1 MSGLW
6 VRSSLSFRTSLSL
19 RSSLLVRSS
28 KAVTPSDG
36 GTSRHT
42 AVAARVAAAGAA
54 LALVLTG
61 CTASSGT
68 APTGSGATATA
79 ATDGAT
85 PQSSNAVPGKPA
97 RLTISPTD
105 TTEPVSPDT
114 PVTVE
119 VADGKLDE
127 VEVKSKKGAVLTG
140 TQTETSW
147 TSDRNLTPDTSYTV
161 TATATGTDGKQQTEE
176 LSFDT
181 LTPGIDATYRIL
193 YDKETVGIG
202 MPVSIQ
208 FDSQVTTKAQ
218 RAAVEK
224 QVELTVT
231 PEQEGAWGWLDN
243 RQLMWRP
250 KAYFTPGTTVK
261 VKTKF
266 AGLQTGPTK
275 WVGKDDSGGFTV
287 GSAMVSTVN
296 IKTHHMTVTKD
307 GKVLRTIPVS
317 SGRPGPE
324 TETRSGT
331 KVIIS
336 KEDRITMDSATIG
349 IPKGSPG
356 YYSID
361 TDYNLRVTW
370 TGEFL
375 HSAPWS
381 TGAQGNSNV
390 SHGCVNMA
398 PANAQWM
405 YEQSKPGDIVKFVG
419 SNRPFLPTD
428 GIGVWTY
435 TFAQW
440 QKQSAA

>member
-1 MSGLW
+1 MGPAGAEARSGGL
-6 VRSSLSFRTSLSL
+6 RLAALGASLA
-19 RSSLLVRSS
+19 LLV
-28 KAVTPSDG
+28 A
-36 GTSRHT
+36 
-42 AVAARVAAAGAA
+42 
-54 LALVLTG
+54 G
-61 CTASSGT
+61 CTATSDAASTSTGT
-68 APTGSGATATA
+68 TVAQTAADGATATSA
-79 ATDGAT
+79 SPTL
-85 PQSSNAVPGKPA
+85 PPKPA
-97 RLTISPTD
+97 RLTISPTPEG
-105 TTEPVSPDT
+105 EPVSPDT
-114 PVTVE
+114 PVSVS
-119 VADGKLDE
+119 VADGTLDE
-127 VEVKSKKGAVLTG
+127 VEVKNKKGAALTG

-147 TSDRNLTPDTSYTV
+147 TSDRNLTPATTYTL

-176 LSFDT
+176 LTFET

-208 FDSQVTTKAQ
+208 FDSKVTTKEQ

-224 QVELTVT
+224 HVDLTVT
-231 PEQEGAWGWLDN
+231 PQQEGAWGWLDN

-250 KAYFTPGTTVK
+250 KAYFKPGTTVQ
-261 VKTKF
+261 VKTNF

-307 GKVLRTIPVS
+307 SKVLRTIPVS

-361 TDYNLRVTW
+361 TDYNMRVTW

-381 TGAQGNSNV
+381 VGSQGNSNV

-405 YEQSKPGDIVKFVG
+405 YEISKPGDIVKFVG
-419 SNRPFLPTD
+419 SSRPFLPTD

-435 TFAQW
+435 TFAEW
-440 QKQSAA
+440 QKQSAT